1 MILNLHR
8 GTALFLVVD
17 RSTHR
22 VYLLR
27 FGQFGQ
33 TVTGDTEKGK
43 DQVMRSCTCSLP
55 GREDVTVT
63 RATAALGNRQTLSVS
78 SISRTCQPLSKGL
91 YLGHRSIVSDTSASR
106 IGAIIPLEGV
116 YISILGG
123 PANGALVG
131 GACLIRF
138 PAPCEFKARWKC
150 GRELEKNSVCVT

>member
-1 MILNLHR
+1 MTETKAMPFYCSSGWFADIEPV
-8 GTALFLVVD
+8 TALGLVVD

-63 RATAALGNRQTLSVS
+63 RATAALGNRS
-78 SISRTCQPLSKGL
+78 
-91 YLGHRSIVSDTSASR
+91 
-106 IGAIIPLEGV
+106 
-116 YISILGG
+116 
-123 PANGALVG
+123 NLVG
-131 GACLIRF
+131 FIDFANLSTTKQRAVPRASQHCI
-138 PAPCEFKARWKC
+138 
-150 GRELEKNSVCVT
+150 